1 MKTLTRAA
9 LLLLS
14 LTAGTVHANTF
25 GLVVQPQE
33 GQSDHDINAAIHR
46 CEQLAAGVQAPEVDG
61 VLEDGVKS
69 AARAGAVGAA
79 AGAISGN
86 SGSSAAKTGAA
97 VGASVGLLRGSANR
111 RGAEKHHEAEQRHVT
126 RQCLINEGYT
136 VLN

>member
-1 MKTLTRAA
+1 MRKLFWIV
-9 LLLLS
+9 LGLGLPV
-14 LTAGTVHANTF
+14 TAGANTF

-33 GQSDHDINAAIHR
+33 GQSDHDINAAIYH
-46 CEQLAAGVQAPEVDG
+46 CEQLASQVQQPEVDG
-61 VLEDGVKS
+61 ALQDGVKS
-69 AARAGAVGAA
+69 AARVGTVGAA

-111 RGAEKHHEAEQRHVT
+111 RGAQRHHEAEQKHVV
-126 RQCLINEGYT
+126 RQCLSNDGYT